1 MGRQQLIIQ
10 FNREGKMINGQ
21 HRCAAVVET
30 GIPIIGLMVR
40 NVANDWC
47 VSTSGSAVIGHR
59 GRIGPV

>member
-10 FNREGKMINGQ
+10 LNREGKMINGQ

-40 NVANDWC
+40 NVANDRC
-47 VSTSGSAVIGHR
+47 GYTSG
-59 GRIGPV
+59 PV